1 MPEGCR
7 KTAYELVR
15 EACYALGKNCRAF
28 HYSEVINYIR
38 SNYPECKHK
47 DSTIHLHLR
56 GLSKNIESSKRNH
69 PSLYKRAFLHYLG
82 RGYFKLAEC
91 VEGEAVAK
99 EVTTEEANVERF
111 DPEAV
116 ARRVM
121 ERYLGVKL
129 EKRRLNIFGKY
140 KEFDLVNVEN
150 NIVGDVKYFRF
161 RGSTPSA
168 EFSNISEYV
177 LLMERLEQYTR
188 KKWRKMIVGMGN
200 KETFVKYAKSYGPW
214 LGDLEIYF
222 IDENEQLEVIRKP
235 DLGI

>member
-1 MPEGCR
+1 M
-7 KTAYELVR
+7 
-15 EACYALGKNCRAF
+15 
-28 HYSEVINYIR
+28 
-38 SNYPECKHK
+38 
-47 DSTIHLHLR
+47 
-56 GLSKNIESSKRNH
+56 
-69 PSLYKRAFLHYLG
+69 
-82 RGYFKLAEC
+82 
-91 VEGEAVAK
+91 AK
-99 EVTTEEANVERF
+99 GAGVERF
-111 DPEAV
+111 DPETT
-116 ARRVM
+116 ARKVM
-121 ERYLGVKL
+121 EEYLRVKL

-161 RGSTPSA
+161 RGSIPSA

-177 LLMERLEQYTR
+177 LLMERLEQWTR

>member
-1 MPEGCR
+1 M
-7 KTAYELVR
+7 
-15 EACYALGKNCRAF
+15 
-28 HYSEVINYIR
+28 
-38 SNYPECKHK
+38 
-47 DSTIHLHLR
+47 
-56 GLSKNIESSKRNH
+56 
-69 PSLYKRAFLHYLG
+69 
-82 RGYFKLAEC
+82 
-91 VEGEAVAK
+91 AK
-99 EVTTEEANVERF
+99 GAGVERF
-111 DPEAV
+111 DPETT
-116 ARRVM
+116 ARKVM
-121 ERYLGVKL
+121 EEYLRVKL

-177 LLMERLEQYTR
+177 LLMERLEQWTR